1 LTICAGAVL
10 VVGIVEPRAL
20 PLCFTPGQS
29 VVCPTHA
36 ENVQGGGTAN
46 GQTDHLPQTA
56 SVVADLD
63 DEMRGAVTGW
73 DIAVVELVGLV
84 AAALAGAA
92 ALRKAEGT
100 STPYSLP
107 AALAVVK
114 LPSGALTA
122 VLGILLIR
130 GAFIP
135 GLSSLD
141 TSGQIIAWAVV
152 FGYAQQVFTRFV
164 DERARGVLDA
174 VGTVDTAKSTG
185 LAVAVAA
192 DAPVPQVRSESPA
205 SGA

>member
-1 LTICAGAVL
+1 M
-10 VVGIVEPRAL
+10 
-20 PLCFTPGQS
+20 
-29 VVCPTHA
+29 CPTHSV
-36 ENVQGGGTAN
+36 NVPNQPAAPI
-46 GQTDHLPQTA
+46 QSDQLPQTA
-56 SVVADLD
+56 TVVARLD
-63 DEMRGAVTGW
+63 DDMCDTVSRW

-84 AAALAGAA
+84 AAALASAA
-92 ALRKAEGT
+92 ALRNAEGT

-141 TSGQIIAWAVV
+141 TSGQIIAWAVI

-164 DERARGVLDA
+164 DQRAKGVLDA
-174 VGTVDTAKSTG
+174 VGTVDKTKSTG
-185 LAVAVAA
+185 LAVAVAD
-192 DAPVPQVRSESPA
+192 DAPSPA
-205 SGA
+205 SHTD